1 MSNFKCS
8 ENGLKLIESF
18 EGCRLESYQDSVGI
32 WTIGYGHIK
41 GIQQGMTCTQEQ
53 AEEWLSQDVQTASAA
68 VNRLVTEPIS
78 QNEFDAL
85 VSFVFNLGV
94 RSLENSTLLKLLN
107 SGDHT
112 GAADQFKRWDRAGG
126 NEIDGLLR
134 RRNAEADL
142 FRSA

>member
-1 MSNFKCS
+1 
-8 ENGLKLIESF
+8 
-18 EGCRLESYQDSVGI
+18 
-32 WTIGYGHIK
+32 
-41 GIQQGMTCTQEQ
+41 
-53 AEEWLSQDVQTASAA
+53 
-68 VNRLVTEPIS
+68 
-78 QNEFDAL
+78 
-85 VSFVFNLGV
+85 
-94 RSLENSTLLKLLN
+94 LKLLN